1 MEKNKFTQ
9 FKPLVTAFN
18 PENFNSENFN
28 QDQAEQMRN
37 YLIENGLTPTNKYQ
51 REYLDWDNKVA
62 IANSNNTIPE
72 IKNSV
77 NLRDIISRFNPAY
90 IAPALTTSISRD
102 RVAFSADKKQKAK
115 EYNNFFMGR
124 GFTKEQAA
132 GIVGN
137 LYAESG
143 LNHSIKQIGGGPG
156 FGLAQWEGP
165 RQADFKRVMGK
176 DIQDSTEADQLNFII
191 WELENTERGAKKAL
205 LRAKTPEEAAK
216 IFAHKYERMKT
227 YNKEREI
234 YARNFLEEYN
244 KK

>member
-1 MEKNKFTQ
+1 MEENKFIQ
-9 FKPLVTAFN
+9 FKPLMTAFN
-18 PENFNSENFN
+18 PENFN

-37 YLIENGLTPTNKYQ
+37 YFIENGLIPTNKYQ
-51 REYLDWDNKVA
+51 REYLDWDNQVV
-62 IANSNNTIPE
+62 ITDNNTIPE
-72 IKNSV
+72 IRNSV
-77 NLRDIISRFNPAY
+77 NLRDIVSKFNPAY
-90 IAPALTTSISRD
+90 IAPVLTTSLSKD
-102 RVAFSADKKQKAK
+102 KVAFSADKKQKAK
-115 EYNNFFMGR
+115 QYKDFFIGR

-143 LNHSIKQIGGGPG
+143 LDHSIKQVGGGPG

-176 DIQDSTEADQLNFII
+176 DIKDSTEADQLNFIV
-191 WELENTERGAKKAL
+191 WELENTEKGAKNAL
-205 LRAKTPEEAAK
+205 LKTKTPEEAAK
-216 IFAHKYERMKT
+216 VFAYKYERMKK
-227 YNKEREI
+227 YNKERET